1 MAKLDLTSKG
11 FDAMSMSGFL
21 PNYQSGSLGS
31 IFGGLFGDAGKPYQD
46 ASKELERYLPQAQ
59 SYQMPYM
66 QAGQRAIPGFE
77 QWLSGMKDP
86 SGFINKQMGNYQE
99 SPFAHFQ
106 QEQGMRAAQNV
117 GSASGLTGSTPLMQ
131 FAQENAQNIS
141 SRDMNQWLQNV
152 LGVNSQYGQGM
163 NNLINTG
170 ANSANSL
177 TQLMQN
183 YMGAQAG
190 LAYGQG
196 NANNQQRGGLF
207 SGIAGLFGL

>member
-31 IFGGLFGDAGKPYQD
+31 IFSGIFGNPSKPYED
-46 ASKELERYLPQAQ
+46 ASSELSKYLPQAQ

-86 SGFINKQMGNYQE
+86 SGFINQQMGNYHE
-99 SPFAHFQ
+99 SPFAHYQ

-117 GSASGLTGSTPLMQ
+117 GSASGLAGSTPLMQ
-131 FAQENAQNIS
+131 AAQQNAQNIS
-141 SRDMNQWLQNV
+141 SGDMNQWLQHV
-152 LGVNSQYGQGM
+152 LGVNSQYGSGLNSLM
-163 NNLINTG
+163 NTG

-190 LAYGQG
+190 LAYGG
-196 NANNQQRGGLF
+196 SRANEQNRNGLF
-207 SGIAGLFGL
+207 GGIAGLFGL